1 MLVNNVYAARI
12 GGDAAARAFI
22 SECSASANW
31 LVRSLEQRAR
41 TILKVATEIV
51 AAPGAVLRAAASPSC
66 GR

>member
-1 MLVNNVYAARI
+1 MRR
-12 GGDAAARAFI
+12 GSRGDAAARAFI

-41 TILKVATEIV
+41 TILKVAREIV
-51 AAPGAVLRAAASPSC
+51 ARQERFFSARGLPSC